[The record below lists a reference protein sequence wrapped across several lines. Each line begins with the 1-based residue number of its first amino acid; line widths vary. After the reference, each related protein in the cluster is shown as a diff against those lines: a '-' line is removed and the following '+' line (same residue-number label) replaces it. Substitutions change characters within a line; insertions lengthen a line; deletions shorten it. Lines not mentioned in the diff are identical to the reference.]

1 MARLPP
7 ETFRLPVER
16 MREGYY
22 TDSTST
28 FTRDLL
34 ELEGHRPRVLM
45 QVFQSR
51 RSILGGVDEAIAILE
66 QCAGRPRRRRLGGR
80 LGPSSRSAPCT
91 RATRSSPGRRC

>member
-22 TDSTST
+22 TDQY
-28 FTRDLL
+28 FNLTRDLL

-45 QVFQSR
+45 QVFQKQAA
-51 RSILGGVDEAIAILE
+51 ILGGVDEAIAVLE
-66 QCAGRPRRRRLGGR
+66 QCAGRHVDGGLGGR
-80 LGPSSRSAPCT
+80 LERARGPRPA
-91 RATRSSPGRRC
+91 